1 LIELQQVS
9 KAYAGR
15 NGHVAALQA
24 VSLQV
29 AAGETF
35 GVIGRS
41 GAGKSTLIRL
51 VNRLEQPTS
60 GRVIVDG
67 QDVVALDPAGLR
79 TLRRRIGMVFQ
90 HFNLLSSRT
99 VAQNVAWPMRLAG
112 VAPAEAKRR
121 AGELLDLV
129 GLSARAGAYPAQL
142 SGGQKQRVGIA
153 RALANRPNIL
163 LCDEATS
170 ALDPETTEQILALIA
185 QLKREFSLTV
195 LLITHEMEVV
205 RRICDRVAVLDR
217 GELVEVG
224 PAAEVFLHPQT
235 AAAKS
240 LVEEAEGAD
249 MLDGAPTTGRRFL
262 LTFRGEAAY
271 APAMSRVSR
280 ETGVD
285 FSILSGRVGRLQS
298 APYGRLIVSV
308 DGGDVDAAL
317 AALRAA
323 GVEVEEARQ

>member
-15 NGHVAALQA
+15 NGRVAALQG

-29 AAGETF
+29 AAGQTF

-51 VNRLEQPTS
+51 VNRLEAPSS

-67 QDVVALDPAGLR
+67 QDVMALDPAGLR

-112 VAPAEAKRR
+112 VAPAEARRR

-129 GLSARAGAYPAQL
+129 GLSARADAYPAQL

-205 RRICDRVAVLDR
+205 RRICDQVAVLDR

-224 PAAEVFLHPQT
+224 PAAEVFLHPRT
-235 AAAKS
+235 RAARS

-249 MLDGAPTTGRRFL
+249 MLDGAPMTGRRFL

>member
-1 LIELQQVS
+1 MIELQEVS
-9 KAYAGR
+9 KAFAGR
-15 NGHVAALQA
+15 NGDVAALKA

-51 VNRLEQPTS
+51 VNRLEPPTS

-67 QDVVALDPAGLR
+67 QDVMALDPAALR

-112 VAPAEAKRR
+112 VGRAEAARR
-121 AGELLDLV
+121 TGELLDLV
-129 GLSARAGAYPAQL
+129 GLSARADAYPAQL

-153 RALANRPNIL
+153 RALANRPTIL

-170 ALDPETTEQILALIA
+170 ALDPETTEQILGLIA

-217 GELVEVG
+217 GELVETG
-224 PAAEVFLHPQT
+224 AAAEVFLHPKT
-235 AAAKS
+235 ASARS

-249 MLDGAPTTGRRFL
+249 LLDGAPAVGRRFQ

-285 FSILSGRVGRLQS
+285 FSILSGRVGRLQA

-308 DGGDVDAAL
+308 QGGDVEAAL

-323 GVEVEEARQ
+323 GVEVEEARA